1 MSLEKNIE
9 EKLKASLKNKD
20 KTVYPTLRL
29 IISSIKD
36 FKIAQKIRE
45 NEIKDNDVISIL
57 KKMVKQRNDSSDAY
71 QKAGRQDL
79 LDKEKEEIKI
89 IEEFLPK
96 QLSEDETKKICNDVI
111 KNLKAESMKDMGK
124 IMATLKKSHGDVLDF
139 SKVSKIIKEI
149 LK

>member
-89 IEEFLPK
+89 IEVVVK
-96 QLSEDETKKICNDVI
+96 
-111 KNLKAESMKDMGK
+111 
-124 IMATLKKSHGDVLDF
+124 
-139 SKVSKIIKEI
+139 I
-149 LK
+149 LKTY

>member
-79 LDKEKEEIKI
+79 LDKEREEIKI

-96 QLSEDETKKICNDVI
+96 QLSEEDTKKICNDVI

>member
-96 QLSEDETKKICNDVI
+96 QLSEEETKKICNDVI

-139 SKVSKIIKEI
+139 SKVSRIIKG
-149 LK
+149 LLN

>member
-96 QLSEDETKKICNDVI
+96 QLSEDDTKKICNDAI

>member
-96 QLSEDETKKICNDVI
+96 QLSEDDTKKICNDVI

>member
-96 QLSEDETKKICNDVI
+96 QLSEDDTKKICNDAI

-124 IMATLKKSHGDVLDF
+124 IMATLKLKSWRRSRLFKG
-139 SKVSKIIKEI
+139 K
-149 LK
+149 

>member
-96 QLSEDETKKICNDVI
+96 QLSEDDTKKICNDAI

-124 IMATLKKSHGDVLDF
+124 IIATLKKSHGDVLDF

>member
-79 LDKEKEEIKI
+79 LDKEREEIKI

-96 QLSEDETKKICNDVI
+96 QLSEEDTKKICNDVI

-124 IMATLKKSHGDVLDF
+124 IMATLKKSHGDVLDI